1 MIGALWTGISG
12 LSAHQKAL
20 DNESNNIANVNTVGY
35 KAGRISFADQIY
47 QGQIGKGSYVQ
58 DAEKIF
64 VTGGSKIT
72 GVDYDVAL
80 QGDGFFTV
88 INKNTLGT
96 AETFYTRA
104 GNFRMGENGTLQNP
118 DGFEIQGWAMSSI
131 DQKNDVVSTN
141 QNASRFTDDYIKT
154 MGNSIIRHKDFIET
168 IAAKATNYSETAKS
182 DPVSVFSGAGGKT
195 KAAKL
200 KDIDMAL
207 SNYNQI
213 LQKYQEDPNV
223 PSKGSTAQI
232 SQVNFKTGTP
242 PTSIIGQEGD
252 MIEVIINGNT
262 YTQKFVVTKTT
273 PDWRSELWNSLTL
286 SPINE
291 RELYDL
297 QDPSQIDI
305 MPTTTEAERSAKD
318 QEIAKYDRLAGKI
331 ETYKAMADQ
340 ISNKESGVVAYLA
353 KDRLN
358 PTSDVLNPN
367 GMYEEST
374 NLADMLRGVVQ
385 IKGLIPG
392 KEFKISQVAE
402 YSGENTNFSVKGTYQ
417 TTATATQGTGK
428 QALEDARDALSRLV
442 TGNQRSVY
450 SVQDLYGAADN
461 KTFSFSIN
469 IFDKDLGYVI
479 PVPNDGAVPP
489 QAVPIEI
496 GNVES
501 GDINA
506 IVDAINSL
514 RTPSG
519 PQLGD
524 YIVAKNING
533 HLVIETNEQNYDVE
547 FDARLATDPTVDLNA
562 LVNEAEYTYD
572 IKVGNSTISTPFTTG
587 TPIDQNAIYTDIA
600 TNIATYNAANP
611 GRELVISPMN
621 AGIFTV
627 TAADGERIEG
637 DLRLT
642 AGSTYKPTSTPVPP
656 VPFSS
661 TVLEKGTF
669 TVNAVTAGATY
680 EIEING
686 TEYKYGP
693 ATGTETATY
702 IRNQILAQ
710 IQNDPALAGL
720 VTATSSGA
728 DGISIVQKRVVDTSD
743 LSEELNITALPLGDT
758 DYDNTTTPYFAGV
771 PDTRI
776 FNIDFI
782 TAPGPNPSSR
792 SEFVLNLMG
801 TEIKVTSSESET
813 EATLATKLQA
823 ELDKQPNLRNRY
835 EVVFDGTD
843 VVVKEKA
850 GASGYTGF
858 AGTVP
863 TLTIND
869 LAVPVWDLKEGF
881 IEVNSDYSGNKGAGG
896 EFMEITTRV
905 DQTSTQ
911 ESLQLRLD
919 LLNISDSKFGA
930 FKIDSTGLVTITDG
944 GVEYAVGQ
952 VSIARF
958 TNNRG
963 LEAVGGNNFKAT
975 QESGNVIYST
985 NNNNTDGVMGQALEI
1000 SKADLSESLVNLMVF
1015 QRAFEANAKSITTS
1029 DELLSTLINLK
1040 R

>member
-168 IAAKATNYSETAKS
+168 IAAKATNYNETAKS
-182 DPVSVFSGAGGKT
+182 DPVTVFSGAGGKT

-273 PDWRSELWNSLTL
+273 PNWRSELWNSLTL

-428 QALEDARDALSRLV
+428 QALEDARDALSKLV

-501 GDINA
+501 GDINS
-506 IVDAINSL
+506 IVDAINNT
-514 RTPSG
+514 RTSSG

-524 YIVAKNING
+524 YVIAKNING
-533 HLVIETNEQNYDVE
+533 HLVIETNEQNYDIE

-562 LVNEAEYTYD
+562 LVNAAAYTYD
-572 IKVGNSTISTPFTTG
+572 IKVGNQTISTAFTTG
-587 TPIDQNAIYTDIA
+587 TPIDQNAIYTSIA
-600 TNIATYNAANP
+600 GNIATYNAANP

-642 AGSTYKPTSTPVPP
+642 AASTNPPQLVTTTPTTPPGTN
-656 VPFSS
+656 
-661 TVLEKGTF
+661 TVLEQGTL
-669 TVNAVTAGATY
+669 TIGAVADSTTY
-680 EIEING
+680 SISING
-686 TEYKYGP
+686 TAYSYTTG
-693 ATGTETATY
+693 AGYTGTQAD

-710 IQNDPALAGL
+710 IQNDPALDGL

-728 DGISIVQKRVVDTSD
+728 NGISIVQKRVVDTSNT
-743 LSEELNITALPLGDT
+743 LTSLNISATNGVYAPSPS
-758 DYDNTTTPYFAGV
+758 YNAG
-771 PDTRI
+771 I
-776 FNIDFI
+776 AEGIDFEI
-782 TAPGPNPSSR
+782 DFAAPKSR

-835 EVVFDGTD
+835 EVVYDT
-843 VVVKEKA
+843 VTTNLVVKEKA
-850 GASGYTGF
+850 GASGFTGF

>member
-168 IAAKATNYSETAKS
+168 IAAKATNYNETAKS
-182 DPVSVFSGAGGKT
+182 DPVTVFSGAGGKT

-428 QALEDARDALSRLV
+428 QALEDARDALSKLV

-501 GDINA
+501 GDINS
-506 IVDAINSL
+506 IVDAINNT
-514 RTPSG
+514 RTSSG

-524 YIVAKNING
+524 YVIAKNING

-562 LVNEAEYTYD
+562 LVNEATYTYD
-572 IKVGNSTISTPFTTG
+572 IKVGNSTISTPFTTT
-587 TPIDQNAIYTDIA
+587 TPIDQNAIYTAIA
-600 TNIATYNAANP
+600 GNIATYNAANP

-642 AGSTYKPTSTPVPP
+642 VGSTNPPTSA
-656 VPFSS
+656 SS
-661 TVLEKGTF
+661 SNAGTNTVLEQGTF
-669 TVNAVTAGATY
+669 TVGDVADSTTY
-680 EIEING
+680 SITING
-686 TEYKYGP
+686 TTYSYPTGVGY
-693 ATGTETATY
+693 TGTQAD

-728 DGISIVQKRVVDTSD
+728 DGISIVQKRVVDTSNTATD
-743 LSEELNITALPLGDT
+743 LNISATNGVYVASPSYNAG
-758 DYDNTTTPYFAGV
+758 TPEERVF
-771 PDTRI
+771 D
-776 FNIDFI
+776 IDF
-782 TAPGPNPSSR
+782 TAPKSR

-835 EVVFDGTD
+835 EVVFNGTD
-843 VVVKEKA
+843 VVLREKA
-850 GASGYTGF
+850 GASGFTGF
-858 AGTVP
+858 AGTLP

>member
-80 QGDGFFTV
+80 QGDGFFTA

-168 IAAKATNYSETAKS
+168 IAAKATNYNETAKS

-297 QDPSQIDI
+297 KDPSQIDI

-402 YSGENTNFSVKGTYQ
+402 YSGENTNYSVKGTYQ

-428 QALEDARDALSRLV
+428 QALEDARDALSKLV

-501 GDINA
+501 GDINS
-506 IVDAINSL
+506 IVDAINNT
-514 RTPSG
+514 RTASG

-562 LVNEAEYTYD
+562 LVNEAGYTYD
-572 IKVGNSTISTPFTTG
+572 IKVGNQTISTPFTTG
-587 TPIDQNAIYTDIA
+587 TPIDQNAIYTAIA
-600 TNIATYNAANP
+600 GNIATYNAANP

-642 AGSTYKPTSTPVPP
+642 PLSTNKPTSAPTPITGTP
-656 VPFSS
+656 
-661 TVLEKGTF
+661 TTLEQGTF
-669 TVNAVTAGATY
+669 TVGAVADSTTY
-680 EIEING
+680 SITINTTTYSYTTG
-686 TEYKYGP
+686 VGY
-693 ATGTETATY
+693 TGTQAD

-728 DGISIVQKRVVDTSD
+728 NGISIVQKRVVDTSNIATD
-743 LSEELNITALPLGDT
+743 LNISATNGTYPAPPPSPAQAYVAGA
-758 DYDNTTTPYFAGV
+758 PAEQVFA
-771 PDTRI
+771 
-776 FNIDFI
+776 IDFA
-782 TAPGPNPSSR
+782 APKSR

-835 EVVFDGTD
+835 EVVYNGTD
-843 VVVKEKA
+843 VAVREKA

-863 TLTIND
+863 TLTIKD
-869 LAVPVWDLKEGF
+869 LDVPVWDLKEGF
-881 IEVNSDYSGNKGAGG
+881 IEVNSDYSGNRGAGG

>member
-168 IAAKATNYSETAKS
+168 IAAKATNYNETAKS
-182 DPVSVFSGAGGKT
+182 DPVTVFSGAGGKT

-273 PDWRSELWNSLTL
+273 PNWRSELWNSLTL

-297 QDPSQIDI
+297 KDPSQIDI
-305 MPTTTEAERSAKD
+305 MPTATEAERSAKD

-402 YSGENTNFSVKGTYQ
+402 YSGENTNFSVKGTFQ

-428 QALEDARDALSRLV
+428 QALEDARDALSKLV

-501 GDINA
+501 GDINT
-506 IVDAINSL
+506 IVDAINNT
-514 RTPSG
+514 RTSSG

-524 YIVAKNING
+524 YVIAKNING

-562 LVNEAEYTYD
+562 LVNEATYTYD
-572 IKVGNSTISTPFTTG
+572 IKVGNSTISTPFTTA
-587 TPIDQNAIYTDIA
+587 TPINQNAIYTAIA
-600 TNIATYNAANP
+600 GNIATYNAANP

-642 AGSTYKPTSTPVPP
+642 GTTTPPTSA
-656 VPFSS
+656 SS
-661 TVLEKGTF
+661 SIPGTNTVLEQGTF
-669 TVNAVTAGATY
+669 TIGAVADNTTY
-680 EIEING
+680 SITING
-686 TEYKYGP
+686 TPYSYTTG
-693 ATGTETATY
+693 AGYTGTQAD

-720 VTATSSGA
+720 VTATSSGS
-728 DGISIVQKRVVDTSD
+728 DGISIVQRRVVDTS
-743 LSEELNITALPLGDT
+743 NPAITLGIT
-758 DYDNTTTPYFAGV
+758 SSGTTTYAPPTVPYSAGAAEQQVFA
-771 PDTRI
+771 
-776 FNIDFI
+776 IDF
-782 TAPGPNPSSR
+782 TGNRSR

-835 EVVFDGTD
+835 EVVFNGTD
-843 VVVKEKA
+843 VVVREKA
-850 GASGYTGF
+850 GASGFTGF

>member
-168 IAAKATNYSETAKS
+168 IAAKATNYNETAKS
-182 DPVSVFSGAGGKT
+182 DPVTVFSGAGGKT

-273 PDWRSELWNSLTL
+273 PNWRSELWNSLAL

-297 QDPSQIDI
+297 KDPSQIDI
-305 MPTTTEAERSAKD
+305 MPTATEAERSAKD

-428 QALEDARDALSRLV
+428 QALEDARDALSKLV

-501 GDINA
+501 GDINS
-506 IVDAINSL
+506 IVDAINNT
-514 RTPSG
+514 RTSSG

-524 YIVAKNING
+524 YVIAKNING

-562 LVNEAEYTYD
+562 LVNAAAYTYD
-572 IKVGNSTISTPFTTG
+572 IKVGNQTISTAFTT
-587 TPIDQNAIYTDIA
+587 TPTIDQNAIYTAIA
-600 TNIATYNAANP
+600 GNIAIYNAANP

-637 DLRLT
+637 DLKLT
-642 AGSTYKPTSTPVPP
+642 PLSTNPPQLLTTTPTTPAGTN
-656 VPFSS
+656 
-661 TVLEKGTF
+661 TVLEQGTL
-669 TVNAVTAGATY
+669 TIGAVADSTTY
-680 EIEING
+680 SITING
-686 TEYKYGP
+686 TPYSYTTGVGYG
-693 ATGTETATY
+693 GTQAD

-720 VTATSSGA
+720 VTATSSGL
-728 DGISIVQKRVVDTSD
+728 DGISIVQKRVVNTSNTAT
-743 LSEELNITALPLGDT
+743 SLNISATNGVYAPSTA
-758 DYDNTTTPYFAGV
+758 YVAGI
-771 PDTRI
+771 PEG
-776 FNIDFI
+776 IDFEI
-782 TAPGPNPSSR
+782 DFAAPKSR

-835 EVVFDGTD
+835 EVVYDT
-843 VVVKEKA
+843 VTTNLVVKEKA
-850 GASGYTGF
+850 GASGFTGF
-858 AGTVP
+858 AGTLP

>member
-80 QGDGFFTV
+80 QGDGFFTA

-168 IAAKATNYSETAKS
+168 IAAKATNYNETAKS
-182 DPVSVFSGAGGKT
+182 DPVTVFSGAGGKT

-273 PDWRSELWNSLTL
+273 PNWRSELWNSLTL

-297 QDPSQIDI
+297 KDPSQIDI
-305 MPTTTEAERSAKD
+305 MPTATEAERSAKD

-402 YSGENTNFSVKGTYQ
+402 YSGENTNFSVKGTFQ

-428 QALEDARDALSRLV
+428 QALEDARDALSKLV

-501 GDINA
+501 GDINS
-506 IVDAINSL
+506 IVDAINNT
-514 RTPSG
+514 RTSSG

-524 YIVAKNING
+524 YVIAKNING
-533 HLVIETNEQNYDVE
+533 HLVIETNEQNYDIE

-562 LVNEAEYTYD
+562 LVNAAGYTYD
-572 IKVGNSTISTPFTTG
+572 IKVGNQTISTAFTTG
-587 TPIDQNAIYTDIA
+587 TPIDQNAIYTSIA
-600 TNIATYNAANP
+600 GNIATYNAANP

-642 AGSTYKPTSTPVPP
+642 AASTNPPTSA
-656 VPFSS
+656 SS
-661 TVLEKGTF
+661 SNAGTNTVLEQGTL
-669 TVNAVTAGATY
+669 TIGAVADSTTY
-680 EIEING
+680 SITING
-686 TEYKYGP
+686 TAYSYTTG
-693 ATGTETATY
+693 AGYTGTQAD

-710 IQNDPALAGL
+710 IQNDPALDGL

-728 DGISIVQKRVVDTSD
+728 NGISIVQKRVVDTSD
-743 LSEELNITALPLGDT
+743 TTTDLNISATNGVYAPSPS
-758 DYDNTTTPYFAGV
+758 YNAG
-771 PDTRI
+771 I
-776 FNIDFI
+776 AEGIDFEI
-782 TAPGPNPSSR
+782 DFAAPKSR

-835 EVVFDGTD
+835 EVVFSAGD
-843 VVVKEKA
+843 VVLREKA
-850 GASGYTGF
+850 GASGFTGF
-858 AGTVP
+858 AGTLP

-869 LAVPVWDLKEGF
+869 LDVPVWDLKEGF

>member
-64 VTGGSKIT
+64 VTGGSKVT

-80 QGDGFFTV
+80 QGDGFFTA

-168 IAAKATNYSETAKS
+168 IAAKATNYNETAKS

-273 PDWRSELWNSLTL
+273 PDWRSNLWNSLTL

-297 QDPSQIDI
+297 KDPSQIDI

-428 QALEDARDALSRLV
+428 QALEDARDALSKLV

-501 GDINA
+501 GDINS
-506 IVDAINSL
+506 IVDAINNT
-514 RTPSG
+514 RTSSG

-524 YIVAKNING
+524 YVIAKNING

-562 LVNEAEYTYD
+562 LVNEATYTYD
-572 IKVGNSTISTPFTTG
+572 IKVGNSTISTPFTTT
-587 TPIDQNAIYTDIA
+587 TPIDQNAIYTAIA
-600 TNIATYNAANP
+600 GNIATYNAANP

-642 AGSTYKPTSTPVPP
+642 AGSTNPPTSAP
-656 VPFSS
+656 SS
-661 TVLEKGTF
+661 NAGTNTVLEQGTL
-669 TVNAVTAGATY
+669 TIGAVADSTTY
-680 EIEING
+680 SISING
-686 TEYKYGP
+686 TAYSYTTGVGY
-693 ATGTETATY
+693 TGTQAD

-710 IQNDPALAGL
+710 IQNDPALTGL

-728 DGISIVQKRVVDTSD
+728 DGISIVQKRVVDTSNTATD
-743 LSEELNITALPLGDT
+743 LNISATNGVYAASTA
-758 DYDNTTTPYFAGV
+758 YDAGTPEERV
-771 PDTRI
+771 
-776 FNIDFI
+776 FNIDF
-782 TAPGPNPSSR
+782 TPPKSR

-835 EVVFDGTD
+835 EVVFSAGD
-843 VVVKEKA
+843 VVLREKA
-850 GASGYTGF
+850 GASGFTGF
-858 AGTVP
+858 AGTLP

-869 LAVPVWDLKEGF
+869 LDVPVWDLKEGF
-881 IEVNSDYSGNKGAGG
+881 IEVNSDYSGNRGAGG